1 MFMGISVFKL
11 GKFSSIILL
20 KIIYWPFKLGIFLEE
35 SDFNK
40 AYKIKFLLLCPEIE
54 LPLFLN

>member
-1 MFMGISVFKL
+1 MVDPQGFAT
-11 GKFSSIILL
+11 
-20 KIIYWPFKLGIFLEE
+20 EE

-40 AYKIKFLLLCPEIE
+40 AYKIRFQLLHPEIE